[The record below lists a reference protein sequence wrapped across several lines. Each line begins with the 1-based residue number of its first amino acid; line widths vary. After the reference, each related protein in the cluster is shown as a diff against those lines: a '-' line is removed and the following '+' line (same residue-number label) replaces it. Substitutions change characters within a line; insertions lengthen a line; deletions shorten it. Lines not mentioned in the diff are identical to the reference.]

1 MVVINWISQ
10 KIASLPQSLK
20 TAGFYNS
27 KRKNLLIKEQR
38 ALADYFYRCS
48 ARYTAQ
54 LEKLMDK
61 IGELQEHDQALYSGL
76 SKKQRELF
84 IACLRLEASL
94 KTNAE
99 LARER
104 KEWERRLPAESTLY
118 DAFHPLVRLEIIE
131 SELKIRNQKL
141 ISPTAQASSQQ
152 EQNPNLASGTLSAKP
167 QKSKQVNT
175 QSAPKTRLVH
185 AETHEH
191 HMRDLPD
198 EYLIK
203 QAESVLLE
211 ISSESTSSFNPAE
224 HMEKASELRDL
235 HKKIKKMNSHY
246 ARKNY
251 RARLRERMS
260 RLFGSY

>member
-1 MVVINWISQ
+1 MVVISWLTQ
-10 KIASLPQSLK
+10 KISSLPQTLR

-27 KRKNLLIKEQR
+27 KRKSLLINEQK
-38 ALADYFYRCS
+38 ALSDYFNRCS
-48 ARYTAQ
+48 SKFTGQ
-54 LEKLMDK
+54 LETLIDK
-61 IGELQEHDQALYSGL
+61 ISQIEDNNQALYSGIN
-76 SKKQRELF
+76 KKQRELF

-104 KEWERRLPAESTLY
+104 KEWERRLPSESTVY

-141 ISPTAQASSQQ
+141 ITPSQVHSEQIIPTIAQATSPQSDHRELVGLNTAQD
-152 EQNPNLASGTLSAKP
+152 
-167 QKSKQVNT
+167 
-175 QSAPKTRLVH
+175 PKTRLVQVDLN
-185 AETHEH
+185 ES
-191 HMRDLPD
+191 HMQDLPD

-203 QAESVLLE
+203 QAESLLKE
-211 ISSESTSSFNPAE
+211 LSSENTSSFNPGE
-224 HMEKASELRDL
+224 HIEKASELRDL

-260 RLFGSY
+260 RLFG